1 MRTVWLA
8 LGSNLGDR
16 EGYLRGAIEGLQRAG
31 LRLLRQS
38 RVAETEP
45 VGIRDQPRFLNQV
58 VEATTTMEPR
68 DLLTAIKSL
77 ERELGRTPG
86 ARWGPREIDIDILL
100 YGRRIV
106 DEDGLRIPHPELTNR
121 PFLLEL
127 LAEVDP
133 QLLEP
138 VSGETMSR
146 LLARAPS

>member
-58 VEATTTMEPR
+58 VEAMTTMEPR

>member
-106 DEDGLRIPHPELTNR
+106 DEDGLRIPHPELTHR
-121 PFLLEL
+121 AFLLEL

>member
-86 ARWGPREIDIDILL
+86 ARWGPRAIDIDILL

-106 DEDGLRIPHPELTNR
+106 DEDGLRIPHPELTHR
-121 PFLLEL
+121 AFLLEL

-138 VSGETMSR
+138 VSGETMSH

>member
-1 MRTVWLA
+1 M
-8 LGSNLGDR
+8 
-16 EGYLRGAIEGLQRAG
+16 
-31 LRLLRQS
+31 LRQS

-106 DEDGLRIPHPELTNR
+106 DEDGLRIPHPELTHR
-121 PFLLEL
+121 AFLLEL

>member
-86 ARWGPREIDIDILL
+86 ARWGPRAIDIDILL

-106 DEDGLRIPHPELTNR
+106 DEDGLRIPHPELTHR
-121 PFLLEL
+121 AFLLEL

>member
-106 DEDGLRIPHPELTNR
+106 DEDGLRIPHLELTNR

>member
-58 VEATTTMEPR
+58 VEAMTTMEPR

-106 DEDGLRIPHPELTNR
+106 DEDGLRIPHPELTHR
-121 PFLLEL
+121 AFLLEL

-138 VSGETMSR
+138 VSGETVSR

>member
-86 ARWGPREIDIDILL
+86 ARWGPRAIDIDILL